1 MGRSTAISRL
11 FSHLRAG
18 SAVAAG
24 LATILS
30 CTDGSTAPSALSRR
44 NPALDGVKIVAFH
57 VPDSLKHVGPQAAAA
72 RMLGGLG
79 ISRDVTADPDTTPSI
94 YTVSTVA
101 FAPEPSPANTV
112 LPDPSEPNPDCGDC
126 VAYHVPIG
134 FNFTFYGNSFS
145 QLAISSNG
153 LIKLGSDESLFDGC
167 CWGGQ
172 IPDNDLYNNIIA
184 VAWTDLDPSTPGDIA
199 FETQGTAPRR
209 KFVVQWNNVPE
220 LRGPFGQVQGHVT
233 AQLVLSEG
241 SNDITIYTTS
251 MDFTGDTHF
260 VTQGIEN
267 ADGSEA
273 AYGILADGTP
283 RVQARFSLTNDG
295 IRFRI
300 RPIGKPITIVAPPNL
315 NLGTNA
321 RACFATVVLGQPT
334 VAGGLGALAVI
345 GHRNDG
351 LPLDATYPVGVTTIT
366 WSATDTIGTTELAS
380 QTVTVTD
387 REAPQIFLPSNAVV
401 RNDPGLA
408 TAVVNVGVGRVEDNC
423 PNYTLSDP
431 PNGVYPVGTTQ
442 AVWTARDEAGN
453 VSTAT
458 QLVTV
463 KDVEAP
469 TLVLP
474 QSITV
479 NATSPSGAP
488 VPFGGYGQDNVG
500 VTSFSC
506 TPMSGTKFRIG
517 RTFVACSA
525 LDAAGN
531 KSAPVPLVVNVL
543 GAQEQI
549 ANLIASIR
557 AVLPVG
563 EKYDEHRDHD
573 GHHYGRRGNQPLSVL
588 SSALS
593 SAQLNSRYPRGAC
606 PALDLIAA
614 IVRANTP
621 DVFPAA
627 NSAQILADIARI
639 ESVLGCRRESEHH

>member
-1 MGRSTAISRL
+1 MGRSTGISR
-11 FSHLRAG
+11 FSSSVRA
-18 SAVAAG
+18 SSTAAAL

-57 VPDSLKHVGPQAAAA
+57 VPDSLKHVGPQAAA

-79 ISRDVTADPDTTPSI
+79 ISRDVAADPDTTPSI

-101 FAPEPSPANTV
+101 FTPEPSPANTV
-112 LPDPSEPNPDCGDC
+112 LPDPSAPNPDCGDC

-134 FNFTFYGNSFS
+134 FDFTFYGNSFS

-184 VAWTDLDPSTPGDIA
+184 VAWTDLDPSAPGDIA
-199 FETQGTAPRR
+199 FETQGTAPHR
-209 KFVVQWNNVPE
+209 KFLVQWNNVPE
-220 LRGPFGQVQGHVT
+220 VRGPFGQVQGHLT

-241 SNDITIYTTS
+241 SNDITIYTTN

-273 AYGILADGTP
+273 AYGILPDGTP
-283 RVQARFSLTNDG
+283 RVQARFQLANDA

-300 RPIGKPITIVAPPNL
+300 RPIGKPITITAPPNL
-315 NLGTNA
+315 NLGTSP
-321 RACFATVVLGQPT
+321 RACFATVVTGQPT
-334 VAGGLGALAVI
+334 VNGGLGELSVI

-351 LPLDATYPVGVTTIT
+351 LALDATYPVGVTTIT

-380 QTVTVTD
+380 QTVTVAD

-408 TAVVNVGVGRVEDNC
+408 TAVVNVGVGHVEDNC

-431 PNGVYPVGTTQ
+431 PNGVYPVGTT
-442 AVWTARDEAGN
+442 AVVWTATDAAGN
-453 VSTAT
+453 TSSAT

-463 KDVEAP
+463 KDLEAP
-469 TLVLP
+469 TLTLP
-474 QSITV
+474 QAITV
-479 NATSPSGAP
+479 PATSPRGA
-488 VPFGGYGQDNVG
+488 VVSFASFGHDNVA
-500 VTSFSC
+500 VTSISC
-506 TPMSGTKFRIG
+506 TRVSGTKFPIG
-517 RTFVACSA
+517 WTAVSCWAV
-525 LDAAGN
+525 DAAGN
-531 KSAPVPLVVNVL
+531 KSTPAALWVNVL
-543 GAQEQI
+543 GAQQQI
-549 ANLIASIR
+549 VNLTASIK
-557 AVLPVG
+557 ALLPPG
-563 EKYDEHRDHD
+563 GKFDERWDYD
-573 GHHYGRRGNQPLSVL
+573 GHHYGRRGDQLSN
-588 SSALS
+588 ALS
-593 SAQLNSRYPRGAC
+593 EALRNSRNPRGAC
-606 PALDLIAA
+606 HALDVIAA
-614 IVRANTP
+614 IVWGNTP
-621 DVFPAA
+621 SVFPAA
-627 NSAQILADIARI
+627 NSSQIRADIARI
-639 ESVLGCRRESEHH
+639 KNVIDCR

>member
-24 LATILS
+24 LATMLS
-30 CTDGSTAPSALSRR
+30 CSDSSTAPSAAQR
-44 NPALDGVKIVAFH
+44 NPALNGIEIVVFH
-57 VPDSLKHVGPQAAAA
+57 VPDSLKHVGPPASSMQ
-72 RMLGGLG
+72 MLGALH
-79 ISRDVTADPDTTPSI
+79 ISRDVTAEPAAPSI

-101 FAPEPSPANTV
+101 FTPEPSPVNQ
-112 LPDPSEPNPDCGDC
+112 LMPDPTMPEPDCDDC
-126 VAYHVPIG
+126 VAHHVPIG
-134 FNFTFYGNSFS
+134 FDFTFYGNSFS
-145 QLAISSNG
+145 EIQISSNG
-153 LIKLGSDESLFDGC
+153 LLRLGSDVPLLDGC
-167 CWGGQ
+167 CWGRQ
-172 IPDNDLYNNIIA
+172 IPADDMYNNIIA
-184 VAWTDLDPSTPGDIA
+184 VAWTDLIPSAPGDIA
-199 FETQGTAPRR
+199 FETQGTAPHR

-220 LRGPFGQVQGHVT
+220 QRDPAPMVPGHVT

-251 MDFTGDTHF
+251 MDFTGETHF

-273 AYGILADGTP
+273 AFLP
-283 RVQARFSLTNDG
+283 ERVQARFALSNDA

-300 RPIGKPITIVAPPNL
+300 RPIGTPITIVAPPNL
-315 NLGTNA
+315 DLGTNA
-321 RACFATVVLGQPT
+321 HACFATVALGQPT
-334 VAGGLGALAVI
+334 VSGGGEGLTVA

-351 LPLDATYPVGVTTIT
+351 LPLGADYPLGVTTIT
-366 WSATDTIGTTELAS
+366 WTATDAAGTTELAT
-380 QTVTVTD
+380 QTVTITD
-387 REAPQIFLPSNAVV
+387 RESPQIFLPSNAVV

-408 TAVVNVGVGRVEDNC
+408 TAFVNVGVANVEDNC
-423 PNYTLSDP
+423 PNYSLSDP
-431 PNGVYPVGTTQ
+431 PSGVYPVGTT
-442 AVWTARDEAGN
+442 AVVWTARDEAGN
-453 VSTAT
+453 TSSAT

-463 KDVEAP
+463 KDLEAP
-469 TLVLP
+469 TIDLP
-474 QSITV
+474 ATITV
-479 NATSPSGAP
+479 NATSPKGA
-488 VPFGGYGQDNVG
+488 VVSFAGFGHDNVA

-506 TPMSGTKFRIG
+506 TSVSGTKFPIG
-517 RTFVACSA
+517 WTAVSCSA
-525 LDAAGN
+525 VDAAGN
-531 KSAPVPLVVNVL
+531 KSAPASLWVNVL
-543 GAQEQI
+543 GAPQQI

-563 EKYDEHRDHD
+563 EKYDEYRDHD

-593 SAQLNSRYPRGAC
+593 SAQLNSRYSRGAC

-621 DVFPAA
+621 EVFSAA

-639 ESVLGCRRESEHH
+639 ENVLGCRQESEHH